1 MENMESSQPS
11 RASLSK
17 ELKELIFDAVNLKHL
32 NPDEFSDATSLTT
45 NGLELDSID
54 ILEIVVAVEK
64 KYQVTISDGDEGHR
78 VFQTLGTIADFVET
92 HRK

>member
-1 MENMESSQPS
+1 MPS
-11 RASLSK
+11 DRATLSR

-32 NPDEFSDATSLTT
+32 DPNEFNDSTSLTE

-64 KYQVTISDGDEGHR
+64 RYQVTITDGQEGRR
-78 VFQTLGTIADFVET
+78 VVQTLGTIADFVET